1 MPSGLGGGQQSRQ
14 AYPASMSFGL
24 LVLLALAVLVVLRYF
39 YGSIR
44 VEGGT
49 RLWESTGRGC

>member
-1 MPSGLGGGQQSRQ
+1 MPSGLGGNGQSQSQR
-14 AYPASMSFGL
+14 AYPVTMSFGL
-24 LVLLALAVLVVLRYF
+24 LVLLALGVLVLFRYF

-49 RLWESTGRGC
+49 R

>member
-1 MPSGLGGGQQSRQ
+1 MPSGLPGQSPRQGG
-14 AYPASMSFGL
+14 AYPVAYGFAG

-44 VEGGT
+44 VEGGV
-49 RLWESTGRGC
+49 R

>member
-1 MPSGLGGGQQSRQ
+1 MPSGLGGNGQQSGSQR
-14 AYPASMSFGL
+14 AYPVTMSFGL
-24 LVLLALAVLVVLRYF
+24 LVLVALGVLVLLRYF

-49 RLWESTGRGC
+49 R